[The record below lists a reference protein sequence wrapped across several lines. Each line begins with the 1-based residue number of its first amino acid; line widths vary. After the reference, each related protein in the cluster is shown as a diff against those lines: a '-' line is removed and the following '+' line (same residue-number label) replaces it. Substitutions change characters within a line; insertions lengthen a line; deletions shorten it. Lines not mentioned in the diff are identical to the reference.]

1 MLPIRMVSAK
11 SENELNFR
19 SVMESFQLNE
29 QFEGDLLSDDLDMYD
44 SDDLDSEIDE
54 EVLNDSIKTAGNHI
68 GEIAKFDKLKSKNYD
83 ILWTFNQD
91 SVNKALDV
99 KETDQLKLV
108 IDDEG
113 YVNFIQN
120 NESSLAIIDPDDR
133 GIEFNNETVSF
144 RNLKI
149 GSHYVLEFTRIVS
162 RKFIG

>member
-1 MLPIRMVSAK
+1 MVSAK
-11 SENELNFR
+11 SDNELNFR

-29 QFEGDLLSDDLDMYD
+29 KFESDLLSDDLDMYD

-68 GEIAKFDKLKSKNYD
+68 GEIAKFDRLKSKNHD

-120 NESSLAIIDPDDR
+120 NENSLAIIDPDDR
-133 GIEFNNETVSF
+133 DIDFNNETVSF

-149 GSHYVLEFTRIVS
+149 G
-162 RKFIG
+162 